1 MILLDA
7 LESLCQ
13 MWGVG
18 SRELYQMLTMLNNLY
33 IIFVN
38 ILCEPKGNLP
48 VWANITEGFE
58 NNCHKSSSRQT
69 SWRNLALSWTVYHSA
84 LTGWKGLTR
93 SDVGN
98 NHTDVKREICV
109 TLSSDEPT
117 EWELN
122 IIGASAGQMCRAS
135 YQAIK
140 TQNPLRV
147 RMQALWRFIFQGE
160 RKTMRATCWTK
171 TTGRVCC
178 HGEICFY

>member
-1 MILLDA
+1 
-7 LESLCQ
+7 

-18 SRELYQMLTMLNNLY
+18 SRATQLYQMLRMLSNLY

-38 ILCEPKGNLP
+38 ILCEPKGKLP

-69 SWRNLALSWTVYHSA
+69 NRRNLALSWTVYHCA

-93 SDVGN
+93 NDVGN
-98 NHTDVKREICV
+98 NHTDVKREICI
-109 TLSSDEPT
+109 TLFSNEPT
-117 EWELN
+117 KWELN
-122 IIGASAGQMCRAS
+122 IFFGASAEQMRRAS

-140 TQNPLRV
+140 NQNTLRV
-147 RMQALWRFIFQGE
+147 RMQALWRCSFQGE
-160 RKTMRATCWTK
+160 RKMIRATCWTK
-171 TTGRVCC
+171 NTGRVCC